1 MVTELKRLVRE
12 QRVEHE
18 RQMGEAQ
25 EREVRMARDMDGLET
40 EHQGV
45 LAALKD
51 ELSAED
57 ELSSELGRLQVRQ
70 RMGVEAVRMLV
81 ARRDRAQTAVN
92 ERLAVV
98 EEKRAV
104 LGVQRAVNELEL
116 KFFEEK
122 MGLAVSGGG
131 NPDLLTFVFTQISV
145 SDPHRAYTVTVD
157 LSQREY
163 QATDCKPPLPGLQ
176 GHVEW
181 LNTSR
186 DFYGFLKRVRREFI
200 SL

>member
-1 MVTELKRLVRE
+1 
-12 QRVEHE
+12 
-18 RQMGEAQ
+18 
-25 EREVRMARDMDGLET
+25 
-40 EHQGV
+40 
-45 LAALKD
+45 
-51 ELSAED
+51 AED

-157 LSQREY
+157 LSQRED
-163 QATDCKPPLPGLQ
+163 TWNG
-176 GHVEW
+176 
-181 LNTSR
+181 
-186 DFYGFLKRVRREFI
+186 
-200 SL
+200 